1 MLYFFGG
8 RLGLRMNLDGTV
20 KRSNKMHL
28 INAFGCVVIAA
39 AMRHFIC
46 FDVIDVLSLNNVV
59 SDEPK
64 YLYKEHII
72 T

>member
-1 MLYFFGG
+1 
-8 RLGLRMNLDGTV
+8 
-20 KRSNKMHL
+20 MHS
-28 INAFGCVVIAA
+28 VVLQIAA

-59 SDEPK
+59 SGEPK
-64 YLYKEHII
+64 YLYKEQII